1 MLSPIPKLDCSLQ
14 LLALFYLAENKGSD
28 LIYVLSKATALIPRH
43 EMVVLI
49 QCLHPPPTTPKE
61 VLPYMDYKGICGPK
75 GHGFSGAL
83 VIINRIQN
91 FWSGLK

>member
-49 QCLHPPPTTPKE
+49 QCLC
-61 VLPYMDYKGICGPK
+61 CGSI
-75 GHGFSGAL
+75 FFL
-83 VIINRIQN
+83 VQKYFEPVQI
-91 FWSGLK
+91 F